1 MGQRCL
7 KSLSSEAPGGLCVP
21 FKAEVDTCVYG
32 HLVVEGGGGPPSS
45 DVRVCV
51 CVGGGAFQIL
61 WAPMGHVSLQPLCM
75 CVNTGVGENVSVQVY
90 LLTLLFV
97 SERMPGCV
105 HCLLSL

>member
-1 MGQRCL
+1 MGGDGTACL

-51 CVGGGAFQIL
+51 CVCVCVCVLGGIPDPVGPDGPCVSS
-61 WAPMGHVSLQPLCM
+61 APVHVCEHRSGRECE
-75 CVNTGVGENVSVQVY
+75 CAGISTHTSVC
-90 LLTLLFV
+90 
-97 SERMPGCV
+97 E
-105 HCLLSL
+105 